1 MSAQLS
7 SNYLRLNPLKKKKKK
22 KNSLDLKRP
31 IFVCFESYKFIGAD
45 I

>member
-7 SNYLRLNPLKKKKKK
+7 FNYLRLNPLKKK